1 MQTLRP
7 TKIPGWFEYYREYCP
22 ICGHT
27 GGCMRNEE
35 GDTAVCIRVESDKVF
50 SQKFVSYLHFLDEK
64 KGQRITG
71 KWEGIKQHKKLDDQN
86 LNQLYRNLLLN
97 RLSISSNHLAHL
109 TAPNRGLTLEQI
121 QVRGYKSLE
130 WGAIKNLSFP
140 NLNLGGLPGLY
151 KDEQGQWKLHAM
163 EGILIPY
170 RNQFNEI
177 IGFQIRVDNP
187 RNSVSI
193 EKGNFPSLNAYVK
206 KDNKTVQILVNGE
219 IIQEIELQ
227 VGQEVPI
234 NYNGQTGSV
243 KLKKGL
249 RYFWLSSANKNEGC
263 GAGDPTP
270 YHVSIPSN
278 RLEIIEKTETDIRSS
293 LKAKSVWI
301 TEGALKAD
309 IAAEHI
315 HRAFTS
321 EQISFLGDT
330 FIAIPGVNTWANV
343 MSVLKDMGVEQVNVA
358 FDMDVFSNEDVK
370 RNLLSFVEALKAEH
384 YTINYVV
391 WNQKDAKGLD
401 DLFVSSLKPQVRKII
416 Y

>member
-1 MQTLRP
+1 MKTLRQ

-27 GGCMRNEE
+27 GGCMINED
-35 GDTAVCIRVESDKVF
+35 GDTVVCIRTESDRIF

-64 KGQRITG
+64 KAQPVTNKWQGGKQR
-71 KWEGIKQHKKLDDQN
+71 QKLDAQILN
-86 LNQLYRNLLLN
+86 LLYRTLLLN
-97 RLSISSNHLAHL
+97 RLNLSQGHLQHL

-121 QVRGYKSLE
+121 QVRGYKSLD
-130 WGAIKNLSFP
+130 WGSIKALTFP
-140 NLNLGGLPGLY
+140 KNDIGGLPGIY
-151 KDEQGQWKLHAM
+151 KDENGQWKLHAM

-170 RNQFNEI
+170 RNHFNEI

-187 RNSVSI
+187 RNTVSI
-193 EKGNFPSLNAYVK
+193 EKSNFPSLNARVK
-206 KDNKTVQILVNGE
+206 NDDKTVQVLVDGE
-219 IIQEIELQ
+219 IIQETEMQ
-227 VGQEVPI
+227 VGQELPI
-234 NYNGQTGSV
+234 HHDGQVGSV

-270 YHVSIPSN
+270 YHVAVPTN
-278 RLEIIEKTETDIRSS
+278 RLTVIENTETDMRSS
-293 LKAKSVWI
+293 LRAKSVWI

-309 IAAEHI
+309 IASEHI

-321 EQISFLGDT
+321 EQISLLGDT
-330 FIAIPGVNTWANV
+330 FIGIPGVNTWGNI
-343 MSVLKDMGVEQVNVA
+343 MPVLKEMGVEQVNVA

-370 RNLLSFVEALKAEH
+370 RNLLGFVEALKAEKF
-384 YTINYVV
+384 TINYVV
-391 WNQKDAKGLD
+391 WNSKDSKGID
-401 DLFVSSLKPQVRKII
+401 DLFIKRMKPQIRKIN